1 MSQLP
6 DADYSRVLLEASLA
20 RLLLEANRAVERLM
34 LERLEQ
40 AGVPGLRM
48 GHLTLLRVL
57 PHDGAGRLS
66 DLAAAAGVTRQAIAQ
81 IVADLA
87 AKGVVEVR
95 PDPADRRARI
105 VQYTRAGRSG
115 HIRALEAFGSIERDL
130 LAQLG
135 PRRLSSIK
143 TGLAALTRASTQLT
157 QPVGSPDNRESGMA
171 PDLRGGSGPG
181 SGIGTP

>member
-6 DADYSRVLLEASLA
+6 DADLA

-34 LERLEQ
+34 LERLDQ

-87 AKGVVEVR
+87 AKGIVEVK
-95 PDPADRRARI
+95 PDPADRRARM
-105 VQYTRAGRSG
+105 VQYTQTGRRG
-115 HIRALEAFGSIERDL
+115 HIKALEAFMSIERDL
-130 LAQLG
+130 LSELG
-135 PRRLSSIK
+135 PRRLSSAK
-143 TGLAALTRASTQLT
+143 AGLAAITRASNQLT
-157 QPVGSPDNRESGMA
+157 APGEPDTR
-171 PDLRGGSGPG
+171 
-181 SGIGTP
+181 IQT

>member
-1 MSQLP
+1 MLILLARPAGVTSEPMSQPP
-6 DADYSRVLLEASLA
+6 DADLA

-34 LERLEQ
+34 LERLGQ

-81 IVADLA
+81 IVGDLA
-87 AKGVVEVR
+87 VKGIVEVT

-105 VQYTRAGRSG
+105 VQYTRAGRLG
-115 HIRALEAFGSIERDL
+115 HIKAREAFISIERDL
-130 LAQLG
+130 LAGLG
-135 PRRLSSIK
+135 PRRLSSVK
-143 TGLAALTRASTQLT
+143 TGLAAITQASTQLT
-157 QPVGSPDNRESGMA
+157 AQATPDTA
-171 PDLRGGSGPG
+171 PKLEPGP
-181 SGIGTP
+181 